1 MKILRT
7 REKVYENLKQNKNL
21 SFVPTMGSLHNGHI
35 SLIQKAKKRKGN
47 VIVSIFVNPKQFNSK
62 KDFDKY
68 PRNLKKDIRLLK
80 RLKIDYLFIPT
91 YNQIFSFKAKNKIF
105 LHNFSKKLCG
115 KYRPGHFLGVLDVVN
130 RFIEIIKPNYLFLG
144 RKDFQQLFLISEH
157 IKKNNINTKIV
168 SCKTIRE
175 KNGIAISSRNLFLTK
190 NEKKILMRSIDF
202 LKKNKKKINGK
213 NIRLFTKKLKFFGI
227 EKIEYLKIVDLNS
240 VKFKANIKKNC
251 NIFIAFYLNKIR
263 LIDNF

>member
-7 REKVYENLKQNKNL
+7 REKVYKNLKQNKNL

-62 KDFDKY
+62 KDFEKY
-68 PRNLKKDIRLLK
+68 PRNLKKDISLLK

-91 YNQIFSFKAKNKIF
+91 YNQIFSFKTKNKIF

-130 RFIEIIKPNYLFLG
+130 RFIEIIKPKYLFLG

-168 SCKTIRE
+168 SCKTIRD
-175 KNGIAISSRNLFLTK
+175 KNGIAISSRNLFLAK
-190 NEKKILMRSIDF
+190 NEKKILDYLR
-202 LKKNKKKINGK
+202 KN
-213 NIRLFTKKLKFFGI
+213 
-227 EKIEYLKIVDLNS
+227 
-240 VKFKANIKKNC
+240 
-251 NIFIAFYLNKIR
+251 
-263 LIDNF
+263 

>member
-91 YNQIFSFKAKNKIF
+91 YNQIFSFKTKNKIF
-105 LHNFSKKLCG
+105 LHNFQKNYAG
-115 KYRPGHFLGVLDVVN
+115 NIDLD
-130 RFIEIIKPNYLFLG
+130 
-144 RKDFQQLFLISEH
+144 
-157 IKKNNINTKIV
+157 
-168 SCKTIRE
+168 
-175 KNGIAISSRNLFLTK
+175 
-190 NEKKILMRSIDF
+190 
-202 LKKNKKKINGK
+202 
-213 NIRLFTKKLKFFGI
+213 
-227 EKIEYLKIVDLNS
+227 
-240 VKFKANIKKNC
+240 
-251 NIFIAFYLNKIR
+251 IF
-263 LIDNF
+263 